1 MNREASRI
9 GTGRGH
15 GRLSEVGE
23 NAWGRGVGVQSE
35 RCDGRAIKTVTEDV
49 ADEAGKAQRHAAKRG
64 NEGTRIKG
72 KTELIA
78 KYRKGATSEY
88 MCVPELRP
96 VTVSP
101 PLWRGPPSRL
111 IAAVALG
118 KQAFHRQKRNPKH
131 RNQL

>member
-64 NEGTRIKG
+64 NEGTRIKW

-88 MCVPELRP
+88 MCVTELRP
-96 VTVSP
+96 VTEKVS
-101 PLWRGPPSRL
+101 RFDS
-111 IAAVALG
+111 
-118 KQAFHRQKRNPKH
+118 
-131 RNQL
+131 

>member
-1 MNREASRI
+1 VAKAVAKAVSKAV
-9 GTGRGH
+9 
-15 GRLSEVGE
+15 SKAV
-23 NAWGRGVGVQSE
+23 
-35 RCDGRAIKTVTEDV
+35 VTEDV

-101 PLWRGPPSRL
+101 PYGEVRRAGS
-111 IAAVALG
+111 
-118 KQAFHRQKRNPKH
+118 
-131 RNQL
+131 